1 MIVDLG
7 APNAITV
14 NGGAETAFDLVY
26 YENENPATMI
36 NLDWVIVEIG
46 RSDSGPWVQVF
57 YWGDGLLDSNTNI
70 GQAGYGA
77 GSEPDNQPIPFADL
91 YGGNSPGVAIDVD
104 AFAPTGNYRWLRI
117 TTPLG
122 GDNDAAEVDAIM
134 SLP

>member
-1 MIVDLG
+1 MG

-14 NGGAETAFDLVY
+14 NGGADTAFDLVY

-36 NLDWVIVEIG
+36 NIDWVIVEIG

-57 YWGDGLLDSNTNI
+57 YWGDDLLDSNTNI
-70 GQAGYGA
+70 GQANYGN
-77 GSEPDNQPIPFADL
+77 GSEPDNHPIPFSDL

-104 AFAPTGNYRWLRI
+104 AFAQKGNYRWVRI